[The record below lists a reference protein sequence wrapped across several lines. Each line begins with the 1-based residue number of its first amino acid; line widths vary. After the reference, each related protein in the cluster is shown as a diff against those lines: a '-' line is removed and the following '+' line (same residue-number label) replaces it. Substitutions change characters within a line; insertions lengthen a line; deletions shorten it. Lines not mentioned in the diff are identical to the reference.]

1 MIPEKYIDAYRSIGA
16 PETLRERV
24 VNKAARGRRRA
35 RITAPRIIAAA
46 ASIAVVIAA
55 AALLLPRGGGASL
68 VYDGAEVKNVTIERP
83 VIGKIA
89 LFDADQ
95 TPVGVQFTLTA
106 ADDVIVS
113 VIGGSAEIRSRD
125 GAEIGYADD
134 AASASIAYD
143 VIPEDGAE
151 LYWCM
156 AGEVSTLSIKNA
168 GGKIVAE
175 YVMTDIG
182 GAVTVEKK

>member
-1 MIPEKYIDAYRSIGA
+1 MIPEKYNDAYRSIGA

-24 VNKAARGRRRA
+24 VNNKAARGRRRA
-35 RITAPRIIAAA
+35 LITAPRIIAAA

-55 AALLLPRGGGASL
+55 ALLLPRGGGASL
-68 VYDGAEVKNVTIERP
+68 VYGGAEVKNVTIERP

-134 AASASIAYD
+134 AASASIASD

-156 AGEVSTLSIKNA
+156 AGDVSTLSIKNA
-168 GGKIVAE
+168 GGKVVAE

>member
-1 MIPEKYIDAYRSIGA
+1 MIPDKYIDAYRSVRA

-24 VNKAARGRRRA
+24 VNKVARGRRRA
-35 RITAPRIIAAA
+35 RVTAPRIIAAA

-55 AALLLPRGGGASL
+55 AAVLLPRGGGASL
-68 VYDGAEVKNVTIERP
+68 VYDGSEVKNVTIERP
-83 VIGKIA
+83 LIGTIA
-89 LFDADQ
+89 LFEVKP

-113 VIGGSAEIRSRD
+113 VIGGSAEIRGRD
-125 GAEIGYADD
+125 GGEIGYADD
-134 AASASIAYD
+134 AASASIASD

-156 AGEVSTLSIKNA
+156 EGEVSTLSIKNS
-168 GGKIVAE
+168 GGRVVAE